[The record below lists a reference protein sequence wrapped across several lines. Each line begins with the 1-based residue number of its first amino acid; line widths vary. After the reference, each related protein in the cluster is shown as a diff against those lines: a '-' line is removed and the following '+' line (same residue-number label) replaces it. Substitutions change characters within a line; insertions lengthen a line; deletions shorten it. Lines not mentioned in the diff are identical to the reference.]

1 MPLLFLQEYSM
12 SKLLSLKNLLTNSS
26 YIVVNFMYVVF
37 SDFTPIFLLT
47 KRGNLSIQVG
57 TYRFNRV
64 SSKGPKYRWRCS
76 KNPFG
81 CRATLYTLENKIIRF
96 ERRHNH

>member
-1 MPLLFLQEYSM
+1 MFFSSIQIIACPLPRIFLF
-12 SKLLSLKNLLTNSS
+12 
-26 YIVVNFMYVVF
+26 NFINVVF
-37 SDFTPIFLLT
+37 SDFAPIFLLT

-57 TYRFNRV
+57 SYRFNRV

-96 ERRHNH
+96 ERGHNH